1 MNIDVKEKAA
11 LNSAVG
17 ATDEQHIPKKV
28 NPIITEDSGENNTK
42 PSETSAMM
50 GGLEV
55 LSMTELYDS
64 SFEPRVP
71 VVDGLLNSG
80 TYIFAGAPKVGKS
93 FFMAQLAYHVAM
105 GIPLWDY
112 PVRQGSVLYL
122 ALEDDYARLQQRL
135 AMMFGEESTDKLYL
149 AIKSKTI
156 KDGLADQMT
165 CFVKEHADARLI
177 IIDTLQRVRE
187 SDGDKMS
194 YGTDYDNMTPLKEFS
209 DKTGVTIIVV
219 HHTRKMAADDVCET
233 ISGTNGLL
241 GAVDGAL
248 ILYKKKRTSSEA
260 TLDVIGRDQQ
270 EQELT
275 LMRNA
280 ESCVW
285 EKVKSETELFI
296 SKPDPVLEKIAGFIT
311 SDSPEWEGTS
321 SELIDAILGLGDLIQ
336 ANTLVRRLNINRG
349 KLYRDYGIYYEP
361 LQRKSDRKPFALRL
375 INEEAS

>member
-1 MNIDVKEKAA
+1 MELETKEKAVPNA
-11 LNSAVG
+11 VVG
-17 ATDEQHIPKKV
+17 ATEEQQISKNVTQIIP
-28 NPIITEDSGENNTK
+28 EDLDGNNTK
-42 PSETSAMM
+42 PTETSAMM

-135 AMMFGEESTDKLYL
+135 AMMFGDESTDKLYF
-149 AIKSKTI
+149 AVKSKTI
-156 KDGLADQMT
+156 KDGLAEQME
-165 CFVKEHADARLI
+165 CFVREHKDARLI
-177 IIDTLQRVRE
+177 IIDTLQRIRE
-187 SDGDKMS
+187 SDGDKVS
-194 YGTDYDNMTPLKEFS
+194 YGSDYDNMTPLKEFS
-209 DKTGVTIIVV
+209 DKTGVAIIVV

-260 TLDVIGRDQQ
+260 TLDIIGRDQQ

-275 LMRNA
+275 LERDL
-280 ESCVW
+280 ETCVW
-285 EKVKSETELFI
+285 KKVKAETDLFVP
-296 SKPDPVLEKIAGFIT
+296 KVDEVLELISHFIT
-311 SDSPEWEGTS
+311 KENPSWEGTS
-321 SELIDAILGLGDLIQ
+321 SELIEVVPGLADLIQ
-336 ANTLVRRLNINRG
+336 SNTLVRRLNINRG
-349 KLYRDYGIYYEP
+349 KLRKDYNIYYQP
-361 LQRKSDRKPFALRL
+361 LQRKSDRKPFSLKL
-375 INEEAS
+375 ITEEAS